1 MVSSHPAPRDSDSK
15 ICLPS
20 SAGDDKLLAAPLP
33 IQQNPTRSDCAT
45 LPHKVLDIVLMFA
58 YYPRMGS
65 IHLVIPQKE
74 EPPALHERAM
84 DNLKY
89 IRETMERASAF
100 TGISGWGQVVIG
112 ITALIASLIS
122 APQKTFKGWL
132 AVWVAEAVIALL
144 IAGWSMDRKAR
155 AAKMPLLS
163 GPGRKVAFSL
173 SPPIFAGGILS
184 VVLYRAGL
192 TNAIPGLWL
201 LLYGTGVVT
210 GGMFSVSAVPIMGL
224 CFMALGAAAFLA
236 PAGLANWFMAAGF
249 GGLHIVF
256 GVIIARRYGG

>member
-1 MVSSHPAPRDSDSK
+1 
-15 ICLPS
+15 
-20 SAGDDKLLAAPLP
+20 
-33 IQQNPTRSDCAT
+33 
-45 LPHKVLDIVLMFA
+45 
-58 YYPRMGS
+58 MGS

-74 EPPALHERAM
+74 EPPALHDRAM

-89 IRETMERASAF
+89 IRETMERATAF
-100 TGISGWGQVVIG
+100 TGISGWGQVAIG
-112 ITALIASLIS
+112 VTAIASSIIAAQQNS
-122 APQKTFKGWL
+122 FAHWL
-132 AVWVAEAVIALL
+132 AVWCAEALVALL
-144 IAGWSMDRKAR
+144 IAGWSMDRKSR
-155 AAKMPLLS
+155 AAKMPMFS
-163 GPGRKVAFSL
+163 GPGRKVVFSL
-173 SPPIFAGGILS
+173 SPPLFAGGIMT

-224 CFMALGAAAFLA
+224 CFMTLGAAAFLV
-236 PAGLANWFMAAGF
+236 PAAFANWFMAAGF